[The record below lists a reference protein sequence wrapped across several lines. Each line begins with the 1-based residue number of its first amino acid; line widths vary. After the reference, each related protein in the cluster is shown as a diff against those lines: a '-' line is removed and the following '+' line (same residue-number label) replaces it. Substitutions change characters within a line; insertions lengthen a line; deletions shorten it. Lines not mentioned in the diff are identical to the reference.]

1 MSRSVKDLRELINV
15 SRLSYRDDDEDDE
28 LYHSSS
34 PESLQEF
41 GDIPLEGTQP
51 ALPKRRNR
59 DLIPLSSK
67 EKRVSPPLSA
77 GSSGRGSPLPPIG
90 ASSTTSPPSS
100 EKTSPV
106 QSIAAANT
114 SRVISARRKDHK
126 TSKPNFDCI
135 LLYMDSTVVGDWLT
149 KANSLIKQLTSWL
162 HDNDNFIQFAHFW
175 LSEMP
180 RSKQR
185 ELIEM
190 EFSIL
195 LEEICYAFGAG
206 LEGGS
211 VSRQDICAFARA
223 VFWEYPEK
231 FRNSETKDFFLNI
244 LLCLCSGRKNNY
256 RVLLSDV
263 QCSTSNKQFVQLVLA
278 TRAFAIVSICS
289 GVLEFFKAAFD
300 RSMYKEAADDSL
312 VSKSVV
318 AIATEFAFQAVRKD
332 LPDVVDHLLKNYSLQ
347 HYTLKDSGGKSLTF
361 AAVLSGKENMLR
373 HLLKVIKSKTKKK
386 VIKYKKFKLQW
397 NENLSAFSVQTIYL
411 Y

>member
-15 SRLSYRDDDEDDE
+15 SRLSYRDDEEEEE

-41 GDIPLEGTQP
+41 GDIPLEGTKP
-51 ALPKRRNR
+51 ALPKRRNK
-59 DLIPLSSK
+59 DLVPLSSK
-67 EKRVSPPLSA
+67 EKSVSPPLSA
-77 GSSGRGSPLPPIG
+77 GSSGRASPLPPIG
-90 ASSTTSPPSS
+90 ASSTASPSSSERTSPAQPIS
-100 EKTSPV
+100 
-106 QSIAAANT
+106 AAN
-114 SRVISARRKDHK
+114 RVISTRKKDLK
-126 TSKPNFDCI
+126 TSKANFDSM

-180 RSKQR
+180 TSKQR

-195 LEEICYAFGAG
+195 MEEICFAFGAG
-206 LEGGS
+206 LEGKS
-211 VSRQDICAFARA
+211 ISRQDICAFARA

-231 FRNSETKDFFLNI
+231 FHNSETMDFFLNI

-256 RVLLSDV
+256 RALLSDV
-263 QCSTSNKQFVQLVLA
+263 QCSTSNKQFVQLILA

-300 RSMYKEAADDSL
+300 RSTYKEATDNSL

-332 LPDVVDHLLKNYSLQ
+332 LPDVLDHLLKNYSLQ
-347 HYTLKDSGGKSLTF
+347 HYTLKDSEGKSLLF
-361 AAVLSGKENMLR
+361 AAVLSGKENMLG
-373 HLLKVIKSKTKKK
+373 HLLKVMKSKTKEN
-386 VIKYKKFKLQW
+386 ILKYKK
-397 NENLSAFSVQTIYL
+397 N
-411 Y
+411 

>member
-15 SRLSYRDDDEDDE
+15 SRLSYRDDDEEEE

-41 GDIPLEGTQP
+41 GDIPLEGAKP
-51 ALPKRRNR
+51 ALPKRRNK
-59 DLIPLSSK
+59 DLVPLSSK
-67 EKRVSPPLSA
+67 EKSISPPLSA
-77 GSSGRGSPLPPIG
+77 GSSGSGSPLPPIG
-90 ASSTTSPPSS
+90 ASSTLSPSSSERTSPAQPIS
-100 EKTSPV
+100 
-106 QSIAAANT
+106 AAN
-114 SRVISARRKDHK
+114 RVISARRKDLK
-126 TSKPNFDCI
+126 TSKANFDSM

-180 RSKQR
+180 TSKQR

-195 LEEICYAFGAG
+195 KEEICFAFGAG
-206 LEGGS
+206 LEGKS

-231 FRNSETKDFFLNI
+231 FHNSETMDFFLNI

-256 RVLLSDV
+256 RALLSDV
-263 QCSTSNKQFVQLVLA
+263 QCSTSNKQFVQLILA

-289 GVLEFFKAAFD
+289 GVLEFFKAAFG
-300 RSMYKEAADDSL
+300 RSTYKEATDNS
-312 VSKSVV
+312 VISKSVV
-318 AIATEFAFQAVRKD
+318 AVATKFAFQAVRKD
-332 LPDVVDHLLKNYSLQ
+332 LPDVLDHILKNYSLE
-347 HYTLKDSGGKSLTF
+347 HYTLKDSEGKSLLF
-361 AAVLSGKENMLR
+361 AAVLSGKENMLG
-373 HLLKVIKSKTKKK
+373 HLLKVMKSKTEENI
-386 VIKYKKFKLQW
+386 VKYKK
-397 NENLSAFSVQTIYL
+397 N
-411 Y
+411 

>member
-15 SRLSYRDDDEDDE
+15 SRLSYRDDDEEEE

-41 GDIPLEGTQP
+41 GDIPLEGAKP
-51 ALPKRRNR
+51 ALPKRRNK
-59 DLIPLSSK
+59 DLVPLSSK
-67 EKRVSPPLSA
+67 EKSISPPLSA

-90 ASSTTSPPSS
+90 ASSTLSPSSSERTSPAQPIS
-100 EKTSPV
+100 
-106 QSIAAANT
+106 AAN
-114 SRVISARRKDHK
+114 RVISARRKDLK
-126 TSKPNFDCI
+126 TSKANFDSM

-149 KANSLIKQLTSWL
+149 KANSLIKQLTTWL

-180 RSKQR
+180 TSKQR

-195 LEEICYAFGAG
+195 MEEICFAFGAG
-206 LEGGS
+206 LEGKS

-231 FRNSETKDFFLNI
+231 FHNSETMDFFLNI

-256 RVLLSDV
+256 RALLSDV
-263 QCSTSNKQFVQLVLA
+263 QCSTSNKQFVQLILA

-289 GVLEFFKAAFD
+289 GVLEFFKAAFG
-300 RSMYKEAADDSL
+300 RSTYKEATDNS
-312 VSKSVV
+312 VISKSVV
-318 AIATEFAFQAVRKD
+318 AVATKFAFQAVRKD
-332 LPDVVDHLLKNYSLQ
+332 LPDVLDHILKNYSLE
-347 HYTLKDSGGKSLTF
+347 HYTLKDSEGKSLLF
-361 AAVLSGKENMLR
+361 AAVLSGKENMLG
-373 HLLKVIKSKTKKK
+373 HLLKVMKSKTEENI
-386 VIKYKKFKLQW
+386 VKYKK
-397 NENLSAFSVQTIYL
+397 N
-411 Y
+411 

>member
-15 SRLSYRDDDEDDE
+15 SRLSYRDDDEEEE

-41 GDIPLEGTQP
+41 GDIPLEGAKP
-51 ALPKRRNR
+51 ALPKRRNK
-59 DLIPLSSK
+59 DLVPLSSK
-67 EKRVSPPLSA
+67 EKSVSPPLSA

-90 ASSTTSPPSS
+90 ASSTASPSAL
-100 EKTSPV
+100 ERNSPA
-106 QSIAAANT
+106 QSISAAN
-114 SRVISARRKDHK
+114 RVISTRRKDLK
-126 TSKPNFDCI
+126 TSKANFDSM

-180 RSKQR
+180 TSKQR

-195 LEEICYAFGAG
+195 MEEICFAFGAG
-206 LEGGS
+206 LEGKS

-223 VFWEYPEK
+223 VFWEYPER
-231 FRNSETKDFFLNI
+231 FHNSETMDFFLNI

-256 RVLLSDV
+256 RALLSDV
-263 QCSTSNKQFVQLVLA
+263 QCSTSNKQFVQLILA

-300 RSMYKEAADDSL
+300 RSTYKEATDNSL

-318 AIATEFAFQAVRKD
+318 AIATEFAFQAVQKD
-332 LPDVVDHLLKNYSLQ
+332 LPDVLDHLLKNYSLQ
-347 HYTLKDSGGKSLTF
+347 HYTLKDRGGKSLLF
-361 AAVLSGKENMLR
+361 AAVLSGKENMLG
-373 HLLKVIKSKTKKK
+373 HLLKVMKSKTKEN
-386 VIKYKKFKLQW
+386 ILKYKKKKIKLQW
-397 NENLSAFSVQTIYL
+397 NAI
-411 Y
+411 

>member
-15 SRLSYRDDDEDDE
+15 SRLSYRDDDEEEE

-41 GDIPLEGTQP
+41 GDIPLEGAKP
-51 ALPKRRNR
+51 ALPKRRNK
-59 DLIPLSSK
+59 DLVPLSSK
-67 EKRVSPPLSA
+67 EKSVSPPLSA

-90 ASSTTSPPSS
+90 ASSTASPSS
-100 EKTSPV
+100 SERNSPA
-106 QSIAAANT
+106 QSISAAN
-114 SRVISARRKDHK
+114 RVISTRRKDLK
-126 TSKPNFDCI
+126 TSKANFDSM

-180 RSKQR
+180 TSKQR

-195 LEEICYAFGAG
+195 MEEICFAFGAG
-206 LEGGS
+206 LEGKS

-223 VFWEYPEK
+223 VFWEYPER
-231 FRNSETKDFFLNI
+231 FHNSETMDFFLNI

-256 RVLLSDV
+256 RALLSDV
-263 QCSTSNKQFVQLVLA
+263 QCSTSNKQFVQLILA

-300 RSMYKEAADDSL
+300 RSTYKEATDNSL

-318 AIATEFAFQAVRKD
+318 AIATEFAFQAVQKD
-332 LPDVVDHLLKNYSLQ
+332 LPDVLDHILKNYSLQ
-347 HYTLKDSGGKSLTF
+347 HYTLKDSGGKSLLF
-361 AAVLSGKENMLR
+361 AAVLSGKENMLG
-373 HLLKVIKSKTKKK
+373 HLLKVMKSKTKEN
-386 VIKYKKFKLQW
+386 ILKYKKKK
-397 NENLSAFSVQTIYL
+397 N
-411 Y
+411 

>member
-15 SRLSYRDDDEDDE
+15 SRLSYRDDDEEEE

-41 GDIPLEGTQP
+41 GDIPLEGAKP
-51 ALPKRRNR
+51 ALPKRRNK
-59 DLIPLSSK
+59 DLVPLSSK
-67 EKRVSPPLSA
+67 EKSISPPLSA

-90 ASSTTSPPSS
+90 ASSTLSPSSSERTSPAQPIS
-100 EKTSPV
+100 
-106 QSIAAANT
+106 AAN
-114 SRVISARRKDHK
+114 RVISARRKDLK
-126 TSKPNFDCI
+126 TSKANFDSM

-149 KANSLIKQLTSWL
+149 KANSLIKQLTTWL

-180 RSKQR
+180 TSKQR

-195 LEEICYAFGAG
+195 MEEICFAFGAG
-206 LEGGS
+206 LEGKS

-231 FRNSETKDFFLNI
+231 FHNSETMDFFLNI

-256 RVLLSDV
+256 RALLSDV
-263 QCSTSNKQFVQLVLA
+263 QCSTSNKQFVQLILA

-289 GVLEFFKAAFD
+289 GVLEFFKAAFG
-300 RSMYKEAADDSL
+300 RSTYKEATDNSL

-318 AIATEFAFQAVRKD
+318 AIATKFAFQAVRKG
-332 LPDVVDHLLKNYSLQ
+332 LPDVLDHILKNYSLE
-347 HYTLKDSGGKSLTF
+347 HYTLKDSEGKSLLF
-361 AAVLSGKENMLR
+361 AAVLSGKENMLG
-373 HLLKVIKSKTKKK
+373 HLLKVMKSKTEENI
-386 VIKYKKFKLQW
+386 VKYKK
-397 NENLSAFSVQTIYL
+397 N
-411 Y
+411 

>member
-15 SRLSYRDDDEDDE
+15 SRLSYRDDDEEEE

-41 GDIPLEGTQP
+41 GDIPLEGAKP
-51 ALPKRRNR
+51 ALPKRRNK
-59 DLIPLSSK
+59 DLVPLSSK
-67 EKRVSPPLSA
+67 EKSVSPPLSA

-90 ASSTTSPPSS
+90 ASSTASPSS
-100 EKTSPV
+100 SERNSPA
-106 QSIAAANT
+106 QSISAAN
-114 SRVISARRKDHK
+114 RVISTRRKDLK
-126 TSKPNFDCI
+126 TSKANFDSM

-180 RSKQR
+180 TSKQR

-195 LEEICYAFGAG
+195 MEEICFAFGAG
-206 LEGGS
+206 LEGKS

-223 VFWEYPEK
+223 VFWEYPER
-231 FRNSETKDFFLNI
+231 FHNSETMDFFLNI

-256 RVLLSDV
+256 RALLSDV
-263 QCSTSNKQFVQLVLA
+263 QCSTSNKQFVQLILA

-300 RSMYKEAADDSL
+300 RSTYKEATDNSL

-318 AIATEFAFQAVRKD
+318 AIATEFAFQAVQKD
-332 LPDVVDHLLKNYSLQ
+332 LPDVLDHLLKNYSLQ
-347 HYTLKDSGGKSLTF
+347 HYTLKDRGGKSLLF
-361 AAVLSGKENMLR
+361 AAVLSGKENMLG
-373 HLLKVIKSKTKKK
+373 HLLKVMKSKTKEN
-386 VIKYKKFKLQW
+386 ILKYKKKK
-397 NENLSAFSVQTIYL
+397 N
-411 Y
+411 

>member
-15 SRLSYRDDDEDDE
+15 SRLSYRDDDEE
-28 LYHSSS
+28 EEFYHSSS

-41 GDIPLEGTQP
+41 GDIPLEGAKP
-51 ALPKRRNR
+51 ALPKRRNK
-59 DLIPLSSK
+59 DLVPLSSK
-67 EKRVSPPLSA
+67 EKSVSPPLSA

-90 ASSTTSPPSS
+90 ASSTASPSS
-100 EKTSPV
+100 SERNSPA
-106 QSIAAANT
+106 QSISAAN
-114 SRVISARRKDHK
+114 RVISTRRKDLK
-126 TSKPNFDCI
+126 TSKANFDSM

-180 RSKQR
+180 TSKQR

-195 LEEICYAFGAG
+195 MEEICFAFGAG
-206 LEGGS
+206 LEGKS

-223 VFWEYPEK
+223 VFWEYPER
-231 FRNSETKDFFLNI
+231 FHNSETMDFFLNI

-256 RVLLSDV
+256 RALLSDV
-263 QCSTSNKQFVQLVLA
+263 QCSTSNKQFVQLILA

-300 RSMYKEAADDSL
+300 RSTYKEATDNSL

-318 AIATEFAFQAVRKD
+318 AIATEFAFQAVQKD
-332 LPDVVDHLLKNYSLQ
+332 LPDVLDHLLKNYSLQ
-347 HYTLKDSGGKSLTF
+347 HYTLKDSGGKSLLF
-361 AAVLSGKENMLR
+361 AAVLSGKENMLE
-373 HLLKVIKSKTKKK
+373 HLLKVMKSNTKEN
-386 VIKYKKFKLQW
+386 ILKYKK
-397 NENLSAFSVQTIYL
+397 I
-411 Y
+411 

>member
-15 SRLSYRDDDEDDE
+15 SRLSYRDDDEEEE

-41 GDIPLEGTQP
+41 GDIPLEGAKP
-51 ALPKRRNR
+51 ALPKRRNK
-59 DLIPLSSK
+59 DLVPLSSK
-67 EKRVSPPLSA
+67 EKSVSPPLSA

-90 ASSTTSPPSS
+90 ASSTASPSS
-100 EKTSPV
+100 SERNSPA
-106 QSIAAANT
+106 QSISAAN
-114 SRVISARRKDHK
+114 RVISTRRKDLK
-126 TSKPNFDCI
+126 TSKANFDSM

-180 RSKQR
+180 TSKQR

-195 LEEICYAFGAG
+195 MEEICFAFGAG
-206 LEGGS
+206 LEGKS

-223 VFWEYPEK
+223 VFWEYPER
-231 FRNSETKDFFLNI
+231 FHNSETMDFFLNI

-256 RVLLSDV
+256 RALLSDV
-263 QCSTSNKQFVQLVLA
+263 QCSTSNKQFVQLILA

-300 RSMYKEAADDSL
+300 RSTYKEATDNSL
-312 VSKSVV
+312 VSKTVV
-318 AIATEFAFQAVRKD
+318 AIATEFAFQAVQKD
-332 LPDVVDHLLKNYSLQ
+332 LPDVLDHLLKNYSLQ
-347 HYTLKDSGGKSLTF
+347 HYTLKDRGGKSLLF
-361 AAVLSGKENMLR
+361 AAVLSGKENMLE
-373 HLLKVIKSKTKKK
+373 HLLKVMKSNTKEN
-386 VIKYKKFKLQW
+386 ILKYKK
-397 NENLSAFSVQTIYL
+397 I
-411 Y
+411 

>member
-15 SRLSYRDDDEDDE
+15 SRLSYRDDDEEEE

-41 GDIPLEGTQP
+41 GDIPLEGAKP
-51 ALPKRRNR
+51 ALPKRRNK
-59 DLIPLSSK
+59 DLVPLSSI
-67 EKRVSPPLSA
+67 EKSVSPPLSA

-90 ASSTTSPPSS
+90 ASSTASPSS
-100 EKTSPV
+100 SERNSPA
-106 QSIAAANT
+106 QSISAAN
-114 SRVISARRKDHK
+114 RVISTRRKDLK
-126 TSKPNFDCI
+126 TSKANFDSM

-180 RSKQR
+180 TSKQR

-195 LEEICYAFGAG
+195 MEEICFAFGAG
-206 LEGGS
+206 LEGKS

-223 VFWEYPEK
+223 VFWEYPER
-231 FRNSETKDFFLNI
+231 FHNSETMDFFLNI

-256 RVLLSDV
+256 RALLSDV
-263 QCSTSNKQFVQLVLA
+263 QCSTSNKQFVQLILA

-300 RSMYKEAADDSL
+300 RSTYKEATDNSL

-318 AIATEFAFQAVRKD
+318 AIATEFAFQAVQKD
-332 LPDVVDHLLKNYSLQ
+332 LPDVLDHLLKNYSLQ
-347 HYTLKDSGGKSLTF
+347 HYTLKDRGGKSLLF
-361 AAVLSGKENMLR
+361 AAVLSGKENMLG
-373 HLLKVIKSKTKKK
+373 HLLKVMKSKTKEN
-386 VIKYKKFKLQW
+386 ILKYKKKK
-397 NENLSAFSVQTIYL
+397 N
-411 Y
+411 

>member
-15 SRLSYRDDDEDDE
+15 SRLSYRDDDEEEE

-41 GDIPLEGTQP
+41 GDIPLEGAEP
-51 ALPKRRNR
+51 ALPKRRNK
-59 DLIPLSSK
+59 DLVPLSSK
-67 EKRVSPPLSA
+67 EKSISPPLSA

-90 ASSTTSPPSS
+90 ASSTLSPSSSERTSPAQPIS
-100 EKTSPV
+100 
-106 QSIAAANT
+106 AAN
-114 SRVISARRKDHK
+114 RVISARRKDLK
-126 TSKPNFDCI
+126 TSKANFDSM

-180 RSKQR
+180 TSKQR

-195 LEEICYAFGAG
+195 MEEICFAFGAG
-206 LEGGS
+206 LEGKS

-231 FRNSETKDFFLNI
+231 FHNSETMDFFLNI

-256 RVLLSDV
+256 RALLSDV
-263 QCSTSNKQFVQLVLA
+263 QCSTSNKQFVQLILA

-289 GVLEFFKAAFD
+289 GVLEFFKAAFG
-300 RSMYKEAADDSL
+300 RSTYKEATDNSF

-318 AIATEFAFQAVRKD
+318 AIATKFAFEAVRKD
-332 LPDVVDHLLKNYSLQ
+332 LPDVLDHLLKNYSLE
-347 HYTLKDSGGKSLTF
+347 HYTLKDSEGKSLLF
-361 AAVLSGKENMLR
+361 AAVLSGKENMLE
-373 HLLKVIKSKTKKK
+373 HLLKVMKSKTKENI
-386 VIKYKKFKLQW
+386 IKYKK
-397 NENLSAFSVQTIYL
+397 N
-411 Y
+411 

>member
-1 MSRSVKDLRELINV
+1 MSRSVRDLRELINV
-15 SRLSYRDDDEDDE
+15 SRLSYRDDDEEEE

-41 GDIPLEGTQP
+41 GDIPLEGAEP
-51 ALPKRRNR
+51 ALPKRRNK
-59 DLIPLSSK
+59 DLVPLSSK
-67 EKRVSPPLSA
+67 EKSISPPLSA

-90 ASSTTSPPSS
+90 ASSTLSPSSSERTSPAQPIS
-100 EKTSPV
+100 
-106 QSIAAANT
+106 AAN
-114 SRVISARRKDHK
+114 RVISARRKDLK
-126 TSKPNFDCI
+126 TSKANFDSM

-180 RSKQR
+180 TSKQR

-195 LEEICYAFGAG
+195 MEEICFAFGAG
-206 LEGGS
+206 LEGKS

-231 FRNSETKDFFLNI
+231 FHNSETMDFFLNI

-256 RVLLSDV
+256 RALLSDV
-263 QCSTSNKQFVQLVLA
+263 QCSTSNKQFVQLILA

-289 GVLEFFKAAFD
+289 GVLEFFKAAFG
-300 RSMYKEAADDSL
+300 RSTYKEATDNSF

-318 AIATEFAFQAVRKD
+318 AIATKFAFEAVRKD
-332 LPDVVDHLLKNYSLQ
+332 LPDVLDHLLKNYSLE
-347 HYTLKDSGGKSLTF
+347 HYTLKDSEGKSLLF
-361 AAVLSGKENMLR
+361 AAVLSGKENMLE
-373 HLLKVIKSKTKKK
+373 HLLKVMKSKTKENI
-386 VIKYKKFKLQW
+386 IKYKK
-397 NENLSAFSVQTIYL
+397 N
-411 Y
+411 

>member
-15 SRLSYRDDDEDDE
+15 SRLSYRDDEEEEE

-41 GDIPLEGTQP
+41 GDIPLEGAKP
-51 ALPKRRNR
+51 ALPKRRNK
-59 DLIPLSSK
+59 DLVPLSSK
-67 EKRVSPPLSA
+67 EKSVSPPLSA

-90 ASSTTSPPSS
+90 ASSTASPSS
-100 EKTSPV
+100 SERNSPS
-106 QSIAAANT
+106 QSISAAN
-114 SRVISARRKDHK
+114 RVISTRRKDLK
-126 TSKPNFDCI
+126 TSKANFDSM
-135 LLYMDSTVVGDWLT
+135 LLYMDSTVVSDWLT

-180 RSKQR
+180 TSKQR

-195 LEEICYAFGAG
+195 MEEIFFAFGAG
-206 LEGGS
+206 LEGKS

-231 FRNSETKDFFLNI
+231 FHNSETMDFFLNI

-256 RVLLSDV
+256 RALLSDV
-263 QCSTSNKQFVQLVLA
+263 QCSTSNKQFVQLILA

-300 RSMYKEAADDSL
+300 RSTYKEATDNSL

-318 AIATEFAFQAVRKD
+318 AIATEFTFQAVRKD
-332 LPDVVDHLLKNYSLQ
+332 LPVVLDHLLKNYSLQ
-347 HYTLKDSGGKSLTF
+347 HYTLKDSEGKSLLF
-361 AAVLSGKENMLR
+361 AAVLSGKENMLG
-373 HLLKVIKSKTKKK
+373 HLLKVMKSETK
-386 VIKYKKFKLQW
+386 
-397 NENLSAFSVQTIYL
+397 ENIS
-411 Y
+411 

>member
-15 SRLSYRDDDEDDE
+15 SRLSYRDDDEEEE

-41 GDIPLEGTQP
+41 GDIPLEGAKP
-51 ALPKRRNR
+51 ALPKRRNK
-59 DLIPLSSK
+59 DLVPLSSK
-67 EKRVSPPLSA
+67 EKSVSPPLSA

-90 ASSTTSPPSS
+90 ASSTASPSS
-100 EKTSPV
+100 SKRNSPA
-106 QSIAAANT
+106 QSISAAN
-114 SRVISARRKDHK
+114 RVISTRRKDLK
-126 TSKPNFDCI
+126 TSKANFDSM

-180 RSKQR
+180 TSKQR

-195 LEEICYAFGAG
+195 MEEICFAFGAG
-206 LEGGS
+206 LEGKS

-223 VFWEYPEK
+223 VFWEYPER
-231 FRNSETKDFFLNI
+231 FHNSETMDFFLNI

-256 RVLLSDV
+256 RALLSDV
-263 QCSTSNKQFVQLVLA
+263 QCSTSNKQFVQLILA
-278 TRAFAIVSICS
+278 TRAFAIVCVCS

-300 RSMYKEAADDSL
+300 RSTYKEATDNAL

-332 LPDVVDHLLKNYSLQ
+332 LPDVLDHLLKNYSLQ
-347 HYTLKDSGGKSLTF
+347 HNTLKDSGGKSLLF
-361 AAVLSGKENMLR
+361 AAILSGKENMLG
-373 HLLKVIKSKTKKK
+373 HLLKVMKSNTKEN
-386 VIKYKKFKLQW
+386 ILKYKK
-397 NENLSAFSVQTIYL
+397 N
-411 Y
+411 

>member
-15 SRLSYRDDDEDDE
+15 SRLSYRDDEEEEE

-41 GDIPLEGTQP
+41 GDIPLEGAKP
-51 ALPKRRNR
+51 ALPKRRNK
-59 DLIPLSSK
+59 DLVPLSSK
-67 EKRVSPPLSA
+67 EKSVSPPLSA
-77 GSSGRGSPLPPIG
+77 GSSGRASPLPPIG
-90 ASSTTSPPSS
+90 ASSTASPSSSERTSPAQPIS
-100 EKTSPV
+100 
-106 QSIAAANT
+106 AAN
-114 SRVISARRKDHK
+114 RVISTRRKDLK
-126 TSKPNFDCI
+126 TSKANFDSM

-180 RSKQR
+180 TSKQR

-195 LEEICYAFGAG
+195 MEEICFAFGAG
-206 LEGGS
+206 LEGKS

-231 FRNSETKDFFLNI
+231 FHNSETMDFFLKI

-256 RVLLSDV
+256 RALLSDV
-263 QCSTSNKQFVQLVLA
+263 QCSTSNKQFVQLILA

-300 RSMYKEAADDSL
+300 RSTYKEATDNSL

-332 LPDVVDHLLKNYSLQ
+332 LPVVLDHLLKNYALQ
-347 HYTLKDSGGKSLTF
+347 HYTLKDSEGKSLLF
-361 AAVLSGKENMLR
+361 AAVLSGKENMLG
-373 HLLKVIKSKTKKK
+373 HLLKVMKSETKEN
-386 VIKYKKFKLQW
+386 ISKYKKFKLQW
-397 NENLSAFSVQTIYL
+397 NAI
-411 Y
+411 